1 MINDEVTIYNL
12 ALNAVGA
19 RSTVSIPTE
28 RSREAET
35 CRLWFGPVRDQV
47 LRAAPWPSA
56 KGLARLALAKERDN
70 DLDWNDL
77 DPEPGYQYAYRAPS
91 DMLAPRYI
99 SNYARFSLAAY
110 PDNTMVI
117 STSQPNPILIYTKAQ
132 PIMSLWDVSLQMAI
146 VYGLAGYIT
155 MPLTGK
161 SARAGQNIKQANDL
175 IWQARENA
183 ANTDDQTFESIP
195 EWIAARGYTSIA
207 PQTRFIFPQGDLL
220 SIGGANVS

>member
-19 RSTVSIPTE
+19 RSNISIPTE

-35 CRLWFGPVRDQV
+35 CRLWFGPVRDLV

-56 KGLARLALAKERDN
+56 KGLSRLALAMERDQ
-70 DLDWNDL
+70 DVAWTDV
-77 DPEPGYQYAYRAPS
+77 DPEPGYAYAFRAPS
-91 DMLAPRYI
+91 DMLAPRYL
-99 SNYARFSLAAY
+99 STYSRFSLGTY
-110 PDNTMVI
+110 PDGTMVI
-117 STSQPNPILIYTKAQ
+117 SCNEPAPILIYTKRQENIA
-132 PIMSLWDVSLQMAI
+132 LWDVSLQMAI

-183 ANTDDQTFESIP
+183 ANTNDETFESIP
-195 EWIAARGYTSIA
+195 EWIAARGYSGISPA
-207 PQTRFIFPQGDLL
+207 TRFIFPQGDLL
-220 SIGGANVS
+220 SIGGFNVG